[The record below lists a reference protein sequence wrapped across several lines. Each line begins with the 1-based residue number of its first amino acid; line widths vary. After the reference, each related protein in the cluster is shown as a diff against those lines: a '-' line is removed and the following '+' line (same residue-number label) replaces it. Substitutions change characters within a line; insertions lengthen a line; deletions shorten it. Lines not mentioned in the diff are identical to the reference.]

1 MESSAPFLPPSSA
14 AMGFSRD
21 SFGDGPV
28 AASAA
33 PVPVAAV
40 AKSVCPMDSLI
51 NRLGVVGS
59 RSASDLPPAKRV
71 CFARDSFDLP
81 GDPSVAAPPA
91 RSSSVPSPFSDTAST
106 CPRVLLEQDCSTAQS
121 LADLLSQD
129 NSKFAICNGDPA
141 LLLAACQF
149 SFAQADKAFSLRTAL
164 KDSGN
169 WKMWKKYCKH
179 MGTTPWRT
187 AASASKLESPAE
199 YLREVVLLTY
209 ALGYAMQHKK
219 PRSKSDRMIKPSTA
233 MAFLHSVSRVHKRNH
248 LSLIPLSAVSL
259 PLKGLMRDYVKVC
272 GPMSLVPKR
281 REPFTNPL
289 IASLLHPR
297 HEGKKLGKRT
307 LQWSSLFG
315 SSLAASIELA
325 SETGFRKGELFAS
338 HEESHFLQWDAISVK
353 LQGAWVL
360 SASMTTAMWAS
371 MQAGDCI
378 AVTPP
383 HSKAD
388 QFGMVWGPLPC
399 YRQFLPAG
407 RSAARRIRDLA
418 LAVLKEKDAL
428 AGAVFVD
435 DDCTPLTCSGMASTL
450 FYLLSSFL
458 PAAAAKMYTW
468 HSFRISLACALLAA
482 KCSNAQIQAV
492 LRWQTEESLRIYA
505 RMGIEEQL
513 SMVSQAQLAT
523 ISAVQSRNLP
533 IFEKFDLFLAMQSI
547 GEAA

>member
-1 MESSAPFLPPSSA
+1 MTFV
-14 AMGFSRD
+14 RD
-21 SFGDGPV
+21 SFGPGPSTV
-28 AASAA
+28 PAVPAA
-33 PVPVAAV
+33 PAAEAPKAATSARRYGLVDSFVSKLVASSGHSAT
-40 AKSVCPMDSLI
+40 DS
-51 NRLGVVGS
+51 
-59 RSASDLPPAKRV
+59 PPAKRM
-71 CFARDSFDLP
+71 CFARDSFGLSDA
-81 GDPSVAAPPA
+81 PSAAPEGCFTPA
-91 RSSSVPSPFSDTAST
+91 PFNDAPVYACTSP
-106 CPRVLLEQDCSTAQS
+106 RMMLEQDCSTAQS
-121 LADLLSQD
+121 LADLLMQD
-129 NSKFAICNGDPA
+129 RSRFAICRGDPA
-141 LLLAACQF
+141 LLRAACEF

-164 KDSGN
+164 KDSSN
-169 WKMWKKYCKH
+169 WRLWKKYCTH

-187 AASASKLESPAE
+187 TASASKLESPAE

-219 PRSKSDRMIKPSTA
+219 PRSNSDRMIKPATA

-297 HEGKKLGKRT
+297 HEGKKLGRKT
-307 LQWSSLFG
+307 LKWSSLFG
-315 SSLAASIELA
+315 CSLSASIELA

-338 HEESHFLQWDAISVK
+338 NEEAHFLKWEAISVRLK
-353 LQGAWVL
+353 NVWVP
-360 SASMTTAMWAS
+360 SGSMTAVMWAS
-371 MQAGDCI
+371 MQATDCV
-378 AVTPP
+378 AVIPP

-399 YRQFLPAG
+399 YRQFRPVG

-418 LAVLKEKDAL
+418 IAVLDKKGAL
-428 AGAVFVD
+428 TEAVFVD
-435 DDCTPLTCSGMASTL
+435 DDCSPLTCSTMASTL

-505 RMGIEEQL
+505 RMGVEEQL
-513 SMVSQAQLAT
+513 SLVSQAQLAT

-547 GEAA
+547 ADD